1 MTIRLHCFGESGHS
15 YKVALTL
22 ALTATPWEPVK
33 VDFFNG
39 ATRGAEY
46 RALNVMGE
54 APVLEDGDLVLS
66 QSGVIQDYLVGK
78 TGQLGWADEAE
89 RREVWRWIL
98 FDNHKVSSQVGAYRF
113 QRNFL
118 PAEKRKQDVLDFLQG
133 RAAAALGVLDA
144 RLDGRD
150 WLATRGP
157 SIADLACCG
166 YLYYPE
172 DLGFDVADYPN
183 VGAWL
188 DRIAALSG
196 WAHPYDL
203 MPGNPSD
210 RA

>member
-15 YKVALTL
+15 YKVALAL
-22 ALTATPWEPVK
+22 ALTGTPWEAVK
-33 VDFFNG
+33 VDFFDG
-39 ATRGAEY
+39 VTRGADY

-54 APVLEDGDLVLS
+54 APVLEDGDLVLT

-78 TGQLGWADEAE
+78 TGQLGWTNEAE

-113 QRNFL
+113 QKNFL
-118 PAEKRKQDVLDFLQG
+118 PEDKRKQDVLDFLQG
-133 RAAAALGVLDA
+133 RLLSALAVLEA
-144 RLDGRD
+144 RLQGRD
-150 WLATRGP
+150 WLATSGP

-166 YLYYPE
+166 YLFYPE
-172 DLGFDVADYPN
+172 DLGFERAEFPHVAD
-183 VGAWL
+183 WL
-188 DRIAALSG
+188 GRIAALPG

>member
-1 MTIRLHCFGESGHS
+1 MTIKLHCFGESGHS

-22 ALTATPWEPVK
+22 ALSGTPWEAVK
-33 VDFFNG
+33 VDFFSG
-39 ATRGAEY
+39 ATREPDY

-54 APVLEDGDLVLS
+54 APVLVDGDLVLT

-78 TGQLGWADEAE
+78 TGKLGWKSEAE

-98 FDNHKVSSQVGAYRF
+98 FDNHKVSSQVGALRF
-113 QRNFL
+113 QMNFV
-118 PAEKRKQDVLDFLQG
+118 PEDKRSADVIAFLQG
-133 RAAAALGVLDA
+133 RVTAALKVLDA
-144 RLDGRD
+144 QLDGRD
-150 WLATRGP
+150 WLATEGA

-166 YLYYPE
+166 YMFYPE
-172 DLGFDVADYPN
+172 KVGFERGEYPHID
-183 VGAWL
+183 AWR
-188 DRIAALSG
+188 DRIAALPG

>member
-22 ALTATPWEPVK
+22 ALSHTDWEPVF
-33 VDFFNG
+33 VDFFGG

-46 RALNVMGE
+46 RAMNVMGE
-54 APVLEDGDLVLS
+54 APVLEDGDLVLT

-78 TGQLGWADEAE
+78 TGQLGWSDDAE

-98 FDNHKVSSQVGAYRF
+98 FDNHKVSSQVGAFRF
-113 QRNFL
+113 QKNFL
-118 PAEKRKQDVLDFLQG
+118 PADKRKQDVLDFLQG
-133 RAAAALGVLDA
+133 RLVSALAVLDA
-144 RLDGRD
+144 RLTGRD
-150 WLATRGP
+150 WLATPGV

-166 YLYYPE
+166 YLFYPE
-172 DLGFDVADYPN
+172 DLGFDRKDFPN
-183 VGAWL
+183 VSAWL
-188 DRIAALSG
+188 DRIAALPG

>member
-22 ALTATPWEPVK
+22 ALSNTPWEPVF
-33 VDFFNG
+33 VDFFGG

-46 RALNVMGE
+46 RAMNVMGE
-54 APVLEDGDLVLS
+54 APVLEDGELVLT

-78 TGQLGWADEAE
+78 TGQLGWSDEAE

-98 FDNHKVSSQVGAYRF
+98 FDNHKVSSQVGAFRF
-113 QRNFL
+113 QKNFL
-118 PAEKRKQDVLDFLQG
+118 PADKRKQDVLDFLQG
-133 RAAAALGVLDA
+133 RLVSALAVLDA
-144 RLDGRD
+144 RLTGRD
-150 WLATRGP
+150 WLATPGV

-166 YLYYPE
+166 YLFYPE
-172 DLGFDVADYPN
+172 DLGFDRKDFPN
-183 VGAWL
+183 VSAWL
-188 DRIAALSG
+188 DRIAALPG